1 MSLVE
6 FELGVIALLLL
17 GILLKPTTD
26 PHRMQQI
33 ADRLEELNKQLD
45 DLVGRRSGD
54 VLSQPHPATERD
66 RPS

>member
-6 FELGVIALLLL
+6 FELAVIALLLL

-45 DLVGRRSGD
+45 SLAARRDGSP
-54 VLSQPHPATERD
+54 LSQPIGDAER
-66 RPS
+66 RP

>member
-6 FELGVIALLLL
+6 FELAVIAVLLVGL
-17 GILLKPTTD
+17 LLKPSTD

-45 DLVGRRSGD
+45 QLVAGRDGGAISPPVADREQRS
-54 VLSQPHPATERD
+54 
-66 RPS
+66 

>member
-6 FELGVIALLLL
+6 FELAVIALLLL

-26 PHRMQQI
+26 PNRMQQI

-45 DLVGRRSGD
+45 ELLGRREAEAVPQHAGD
-54 VLSQPHPATERD
+54 HEQQS
-66 RPS
+66 

>member
-6 FELGVIALLLL
+6 FELAVIALLLL
-17 GILLKPTTD
+17 GILLKPSTD

-45 DLVGRRSGD
+45 DLVVRRNGEAIR
-54 VLSQPHPATERD
+54 QPVAERD
-66 RPS
+66 QQT

>member
-6 FELGVIALLLL
+6 FELAVIGLLLL

-33 ADRLEELNKQLD
+33 ADRLAELNKQLD
-45 DLVGRRSGD
+45 QLMGKRGGKDLPQPVG
-54 VLSQPHPATERD
+54 ERD
-66 RPS
+66 RES

>member
-6 FELGVIALLLL
+6 FELAVIAALLL

-45 DLVGRRSGD
+45 SLLNRPEGSPLSEPVEDAEHRS
-54 VLSQPHPATERD
+54 
-66 RPS
+66 